1 MPYHINIKANKG
13 VILAAGGF
21 EKDQSLRDQYLPK
34 PSKAEWSAANTFNTG
49 DALKAALRLGADT
62 HQMDTGWWS
71 TVMKVPAQDKGW
83 LSMVDKSIDD
93 YSAKDFRELFEAF
106 RAYTN
111 QNLRMIPLT
120 FVLGFYVRYRVMGL

>member
-1 MPYHINIKANKG
+1 MCIRDRNGSVIGIKAMQDNKEINIKANKG

-71 TVMKVPAQDKGW
+71 TVMKVPGQDKAGYLW
-83 LSMVDKSIDD
+83 LINQCLETLPLIK
-93 YSAKDFRELFEAF
+93 REK
-106 RAYTN
+106 
-111 QNLRMIPLT
+111 
-120 FVLGFYVRYRVMGL
+120 GFLMNHKIM